1 MPFLGTI
8 INFFAVLMFGIIG
21 SLLKKGIPKRI
32 SDAIM
37 HGMAICVVYIGI
49 DGVLEKAPDVPE
61 GSFLSAGLVKVLI
74 MILSMGIGTLIG
86 ELCDFDKLVTCLG
99 NKLEERFDKNKDN
112 TSRGNF
118 AKGFVS
124 CSLLFCVGAM
134 TINGALADA
143 FGKPDILLAKS
154 VIDSFSVFVMSSTL
168 GIGCA
173 FAAFFLLIYQGLIS
187 FLGLLQA
194 R

>member
-1 MPFLGTI
+1 
-8 INFFAVLMFGIIG
+8 
-21 SLLKKGIPKRI
+21 
-32 SDAIM
+32 
-37 HGMAICVVYIGI
+37 
-49 DGVLEKAPDVPE
+49 
-61 GSFLSAGLVKVLI
+61 

-86 ELCDFDKLVTCLG
+86 ELFDFDKLVTRLG
-99 NKLEERFDKNKDN
+99 NKLEERFDKNKN
-112 TSRGNF
+112 SASRGIF

-173 FAAFFLLIYQGLIS
+173 FAAFFLLIYQGVISLFGLFLSEVLSLAVMTYMSITGSLIIILIGTNV
-187 FLGLLQA
+187 LGVTKVKTANMVPAMFMPILLEPLFMLILG
-194 R
+194 